1 MNGDKSGE
9 SEAFPFIRRVP
20 DFCYGRRSFPI
31 NEKSNLYRRERRRRS
46 PMDFVHY
53 QSPKL
58 LGASCPI
65 TNKGIFSRK
74 SATDLWRMSDLSAK
88 SKIPE
93 LSAIF
98 PATYENQA
106 L

>member
-1 MNGDKSGE
+1 
-9 SEAFPFIRRVP
+9 
-20 DFCYGRRSFPI
+20 
-31 NEKSNLYRRERRRRS
+31 
-46 PMDFVHY
+46 MDFVHY

-58 LGASCPI
+58 LGAGCPI
-65 TNKGIFSRK
+65 TNKRIFSRK
-74 SATDLWRMSDLSAK
+74 SATDLWRMSDILAK